1 MALLIEPANRR
12 ECARNE
18 KERKLMAGEFVQKS
32 REEYMMQHI
41 GLMPK
46 PQKPQSQITPVARSA
61 AESLKASAAR
71 RRRQGTSV
79 GSDRGMTPLRAASLS
94 SLRSGRSGRMSDA
107 GSICE
112 GSIYEGSQYGG
123 SQYGGSRRAV
133 SPAPSFRS
141 GRLSTVDDMMSVA
154 SDETV
159 PEDPMRK
166 CMMRDPVQEVMMKG
180 PPLFSPAICSMA
192 ATRGFN

>member
-41 GLMPK
+41 GLIAK
-46 PQKPQSQITPVARSA
+46 PAKPQSQITPVARSA

-71 RRRQGTSV
+71 RRRQGTGV

-123 SQYGGSRRAV
+123 SRRAV

-159 PEDPMRK
+159 PEDPMKK
-166 CMMRDPVQEVMMKG
+166 CLMRDPVQEVMMKG